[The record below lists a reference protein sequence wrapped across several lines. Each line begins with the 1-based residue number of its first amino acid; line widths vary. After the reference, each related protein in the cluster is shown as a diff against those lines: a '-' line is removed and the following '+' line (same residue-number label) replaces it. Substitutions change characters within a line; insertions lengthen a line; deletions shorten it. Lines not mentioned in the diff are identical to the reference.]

1 MAIRSP
7 SAKKQLNEASR
18 RLTKALRQEEDRSQ
32 QRYIK
37 QLSPSSLKFPLWTVW
52 AAGPE
57 ATKTEPT
64 QAEDD
69 FPFAEPTVFRPC
81 EVIKI
86 IKEHLQP
93 RKSPGCDLITLKMLI
108 ELPLCAVGTI
118 SQLFNA
124 MTGLLPKRWKKS
136 IIIMIP
142 KPGKDHT
149 LTSSY
154 RPISLLSC
162 LSKLFEKWHLTRV
175 IP

>member
-124 MTGLLPKRWKKS
+124 MTRLGCFPRGGKS
-136 IIIMIP
+136 Q
-142 KPGKDHT
+142 
-149 LTSSY
+149 SS
-154 RPISLLSC
+154 
-162 LSKLFEKWHLTRV
+162 
-175 IP
+175 